1 MMKGNINLISYDC
14 YQQAT
19 EKQLAGLKWKEN
31 RVYYISEIHNEKMQD
46 EIYGYIDDR
55 CRRLSLSTVVND
67 IYRFDLLKEFLNEK
81 CTSCS
86 SITDKKWEEL
96 ERSYK
101 AFLYKKGLALYVRR
115 NRPDRRNVEQQ
126 SSAQISFLKMYYE
139 YVVKCKTADI
149 PENEKDVWD
158 MRKLDIVPRSNPI
171 RGRYRLDFRE
181 IRQKEFKEIIKKILY
196 SHCQTKAMGSIKGEL
211 RGFRRFAS
219 FMYDRFP
226 EVKHFTEISR
236 DMIEDYLVYIKTD
249 TGLTSVSYTTE
260 LSVLDNLLDEI
271 GRELEIGNI
280 CNLFLSS
287 DCRAYDN
294 ALPEAYSDA
303 EIRRFNCAL
312 TKLKPQLGRCLI
324 IHQMLGTR
332 IEDTLTLRRDCLS
345 EKSGHYFITII
356 QQKTRKYKRPVSNQL
371 AELIRKAIEVSE
383 KEHPDSEYIFLQ
395 DNGKLYTDSMLKY
408 HVNIMIYEN
417 DIRDDNGN
425 YFEFRTHRFR
435 HTFGVKL
442 TEMKLDDDSIAR
454 LLGHKDT
461 RTIPHYRRLRNEA
474 LAEDTKA
481 VRDEMNE
488 LLAQYGKRKMQKH
501 DKMVALAKEKSAEM
515 TETAITAI
523 ETMYRKNIKI
533 SVAELTKL
541 TGLSRGFFYNN
552 PNVKQVMME
561 LKEKQ
566 QGMIL
571 RNPKS
576 DAIAKAQ
583 EARIKSLEQKLSD
596 SVPKNEYESL
606 QKKYEELQVKYSQM
620 KKGTLLKMY
629 DQL

>member
-1 MMKGNINLISYDC
+1 M
-14 YQQAT
+14 
-19 EKQLAGLKWKEN
+19 
-31 RVYYISEIHNEKMQD
+31 
-46 EIYGYIDDR
+46 
-55 CRRLSLSTVVND
+55 
-67 IYRFDLLKEFLNEK
+67 KEFLNEK

-126 SSAQISFLKMYYE
+126 SSAQVSFLKMYYE

-181 IRQKEFKEIIKKILY
+181 IRQKEFKEIIKRILY

-271 GRELEIGNI
+271 GRELEIENI

-356 QQKTRKYKRPVSNQL
+356 QQKTRKYKRPVSDQL

-488 LLAQYGKRKMQKH
+488 LLAQYRRE
-501 DKMVALAKEKSAEM
+501 KENAE
-515 TETAITAI
+515 T
-523 ETMYRKNIKI
+523 R
-533 SVAELTKL
+533 
-541 TGLSRGFFYNN
+541 
-552 PNVKQVMME
+552 
-561 LKEKQ
+561 
-566 QGMIL
+566 
-571 RNPKS
+571 
-576 DAIAKAQ
+576 
-583 EARIKSLEQKLSD
+583 
-596 SVPKNEYESL
+596 
-606 QKKYEELQVKYSQM
+606 
-620 KKGTLLKMY
+620 
-629 DQL
+629 

>member
-1 MMKGNINLISYDC
+1 MKGNINLISYDC

-139 YVVKCKTADI
+139 Y
-149 PENEKDVWD
+149 
-158 MRKLDIVPRSNPI
+158 
-171 RGRYRLDFRE
+171 
-181 IRQKEFKEIIKKILY
+181 
-196 SHCQTKAMGSIKGEL
+196 
-211 RGFRRFAS
+211 
-219 FMYDRFP
+219 
-226 EVKHFTEISR
+226 
-236 DMIEDYLVYIKTD
+236 
-249 TGLTSVSYTTE
+249 
-260 LSVLDNLLDEI
+260 
-271 GRELEIGNI
+271 
-280 CNLFLSS
+280 
-287 DCRAYDN
+287 DN

-356 QQKTRKYKRPVSNQL
+356 QQKTRKYKRPVSDQL

-417 DIRDDNGN
+417 DIRDDKGN

-488 LLAQYGKRKMQKH
+488 LLAQYRRE
-501 DKMVALAKEKSAEM
+501 KENAE
-515 TETAITAI
+515 T
-523 ETMYRKNIKI
+523 R
-533 SVAELTKL
+533 
-541 TGLSRGFFYNN
+541 
-552 PNVKQVMME
+552 
-561 LKEKQ
+561 
-566 QGMIL
+566 
-571 RNPKS
+571 
-576 DAIAKAQ
+576 
-583 EARIKSLEQKLSD
+583 
-596 SVPKNEYESL
+596 
-606 QKKYEELQVKYSQM
+606 
-620 KKGTLLKMY
+620 
-629 DQL
+629 

>member
-1 MMKGNINLISYDC
+1 MKYRVVSILKDNRPRFLIISDIEEIEILPSKYLKHLDQINASPNTVKSAAFALSY
-14 YQQAT
+14 YYNFLQEQT
-19 EKQLAGLKWKEN
+19 IGL
-31 RVYYISEIHNEKMQD
+31 D
-46 EIYGYIDDR
+46 EIILLSYSEQNKHFID
-55 CRRLSLSTVVND
+55 
-67 IYRFDLLKEFLNEK
+67 FLYWVKSGKHTEHNTQ
-81 CTSCS
+81 TSNKTCNMYLGAVFRYYQFL
-86 SITDKKWEEL
+86 EL
-96 ERSYK
+96 EDVLPMLKVLRVKKVSY
-101 AFLYKKGLALYVRR
+101 F
-115 NRPDRRNVEQQ
+115 D
-126 SSAQISFLKMYYE
+126 S
-139 YVVKCKTADI
+139 
-149 PENEKDVWD
+149 
-158 MRKLDIVPRSNPI
+158 
-171 RGRYRLDFRE
+171 
-181 IRQKEFKEIIKKILY
+181 IIKKILY

-226 EVKHFTEISR
+226 GVKHFTEISR

-356 QQKTRKYKRPVSNQL
+356 QQKTRKYKRPVSDQL

-461 RTIPHYRRLRNEA
+461 RTIPHYRRLRNES

-488 LLAQYGKRKMQKH
+488 LLAQYRRE
-501 DKMVALAKEKSAEM
+501 KENAE
-515 TETAITAI
+515 T
-523 ETMYRKNIKI
+523 R
-533 SVAELTKL
+533 
-541 TGLSRGFFYNN
+541 
-552 PNVKQVMME
+552 
-561 LKEKQ
+561 
-566 QGMIL
+566 
-571 RNPKS
+571 
-576 DAIAKAQ
+576 
-583 EARIKSLEQKLSD
+583 
-596 SVPKNEYESL
+596 
-606 QKKYEELQVKYSQM
+606 
-620 KKGTLLKMY
+620 
-629 DQL
+629 

>member
-1 MMKGNINLISYDC
+1 M
-14 YQQAT
+14 
-19 EKQLAGLKWKEN
+19 
-31 RVYYISEIHNEKMQD
+31 
-46 EIYGYIDDR
+46 
-55 CRRLSLSTVVND
+55 
-67 IYRFDLLKEFLNEK
+67 
-81 CTSCS
+81 
-86 SITDKKWEEL
+86 
-96 ERSYK
+96 
-101 AFLYKKGLALYVRR
+101 
-115 NRPDRRNVEQQ
+115 
-126 SSAQISFLKMYYE
+126 
-139 YVVKCKTADI
+139 
-149 PENEKDVWD
+149 
-158 MRKLDIVPRSNPI
+158 
-171 RGRYRLDFRE
+171 
-181 IRQKEFKEIIKKILY
+181 
-196 SHCQTKAMGSIKGEL
+196 
-211 RGFRRFAS
+211 
-219 FMYDRFP
+219 
-226 EVKHFTEISR
+226 
-236 DMIEDYLVYIKTD
+236 
-249 TGLTSVSYTTE
+249 
-260 LSVLDNLLDEI
+260 
-271 GRELEIGNI
+271 
-280 CNLFLSS
+280 
-287 DCRAYDN
+287 
-294 ALPEAYSDA
+294 
-303 EIRRFNCAL
+303 
-312 TKLKPQLGRCLI
+312 
-324 IHQMLGTR
+324 
-332 IEDTLTLRRDCLS
+332 
-345 EKSGHYFITII
+345 
-356 QQKTRKYKRPVSNQL
+356 QKTRKYKRPVSDQL
-371 AELIRKAIEVSE
+371 VELIRKAIEVSE

-417 DIRDDNGN
+417 DIRDDKGN

-488 LLAQYGKRKMQKH
+488 LLAQYRRERKMQKH

>member
-236 DMIEDYLVYIKTD
+236 DMIEDYLVYMKTD

-356 QQKTRKYKRPVSNQL
+356 QQKTRKYKRPVSDQL

-488 LLAQYGKRKMQKH
+488 LLAQYRRE
-501 DKMVALAKEKSAEM
+501 KENAE
-515 TETAITAI
+515 T
-523 ETMYRKNIKI
+523 R
-533 SVAELTKL
+533 
-541 TGLSRGFFYNN
+541 
-552 PNVKQVMME
+552 
-561 LKEKQ
+561 
-566 QGMIL
+566 
-571 RNPKS
+571 
-576 DAIAKAQ
+576 
-583 EARIKSLEQKLSD
+583 
-596 SVPKNEYESL
+596 
-606 QKKYEELQVKYSQM
+606 
-620 KKGTLLKMY
+620 
-629 DQL
+629 

>member
-1 MMKGNINLISYDC
+1 M
-14 YQQAT
+14 
-19 EKQLAGLKWKEN
+19 
-31 RVYYISEIHNEKMQD
+31 
-46 EIYGYIDDR
+46 
-55 CRRLSLSTVVND
+55 
-67 IYRFDLLKEFLNEK
+67 
-81 CTSCS
+81 
-86 SITDKKWEEL
+86 
-96 ERSYK
+96 
-101 AFLYKKGLALYVRR
+101 ALYVRR

-196 SHCQTKAMGSIKGEL
+196 SHCQTKAMSSIKGEL
-211 RGFRRFAS
+211 CGFRRFAR

-356 QQKTRKYKRPVSNQL
+356 QQKTRKYKRPVSDQL

-488 LLAQYGKRKMQKH
+488 LLAQYRRE
-501 DKMVALAKEKSAEM
+501 KENAE
-515 TETAITAI
+515 T
-523 ETMYRKNIKI
+523 R
-533 SVAELTKL
+533 
-541 TGLSRGFFYNN
+541 
-552 PNVKQVMME
+552 
-561 LKEKQ
+561 
-566 QGMIL
+566 
-571 RNPKS
+571 
-576 DAIAKAQ
+576 
-583 EARIKSLEQKLSD
+583 
-596 SVPKNEYESL
+596 
-606 QKKYEELQVKYSQM
+606 
-620 KKGTLLKMY
+620 
-629 DQL
+629 

>member
-1 MMKGNINLISYDC
+1 MEGIIIKNQSNDYTVRTSNGLYVCKPRGKFRNDKITPLVGDSVIIDDINNYLLEILPRKNSLIRPPIANIDIALIAVSVKEPNFDSNLLDKLLTIISFNNIEPVICLTKLDLLTEEERNEIDKITSY
-14 YQQAT
+14 YQ
-19 EKQLAGLKWKEN
+19 
-31 RVYYISEIHNEKMQD
+31 RI
-46 EIYGYIDDR
+46 GYI
-55 CRRLSLSTVVND
+55 V
-67 IYRFDLLKEFLNEK
+67 
-81 CTSCS
+81 
-86 SITDKKWEEL
+86 TD
-96 ERSYK
+96 
-101 AFLYKKGLALYVRR
+101 
-115 NRPDRRNVEQQ
+115 NNN
-126 SSAQISFLKMYYE
+126 I
-139 YVVKCKTADI
+139 
-149 PENEKDVWD
+149 
-158 MRKLDIVPRSNPI
+158 
-171 RGRYRLDFRE
+171 
-181 IRQKEFKEIIKKILY
+181 KEIKKKILY

-271 GRELEIGNI
+271 GRELEIENL

-356 QQKTRKYKRPVSNQL
+356 QQKTRKYKRPVSDQL

-417 DIRDDNGN
+417 DIRDDKGN

-488 LLAQYGKRKMQKH
+488 LLAQYRRE
-501 DKMVALAKEKSAEM
+501 KENAE
-515 TETAITAI
+515 T
-523 ETMYRKNIKI
+523 R
-533 SVAELTKL
+533 
-541 TGLSRGFFYNN
+541 
-552 PNVKQVMME
+552 
-561 LKEKQ
+561 
-566 QGMIL
+566 
-571 RNPKS
+571 
-576 DAIAKAQ
+576 
-583 EARIKSLEQKLSD
+583 
-596 SVPKNEYESL
+596 
-606 QKKYEELQVKYSQM
+606 
-620 KKGTLLKMY
+620 
-629 DQL
+629 